1 MIKTKNQEKELLII
15 KRRKVLNLYSYHRN
29 MFQAEQINNPKFI
42 PRICYT
48 CGKELVFGLYPR
60 EIYGN
65 KDIYIEFC
73 NKDYVPQDPIRTL
86 WKWRFNPEY
95 DKKYLRSDANSITG
109 GKMYLIPITELVNVS
124 KQYRQ
129 DLIEPLVSA
138 LMDITPKDIDAQKV
152 PIKFTT
158 TSELTISDEDTS
170 SSDLSFSQATIRDIA
185 AILWRKPVSHK
196 HWINNLINNSF
207 KNG

>member
-48 CGKELVFGLYPR
+48 CGNELVFGLYPR

-73 NKDYVPQDPIRTL
+73 NKDYVFQDPIRTL
-86 WKWRFNPEY
+86 WKWKFNPEY
-95 DKKYLRSDANSITG
+95 DKKYLRSDPNNTTG
-109 GKMYLIPITELVNVS
+109 DQMYLIPIKELINVN
-124 KQYRQ
+124 KIYRTILLQ
-129 DLIEPLVSA
+129 PSIIPLI
-138 LMDITPKDIDAQKV
+138 DITPKNFSTEIEMTVQ
-152 PIKFTT
+152 P
-158 TSELTISDEDTS
+158 ELIIADEDTS
-170 SSDLSFSQATIRDIA
+170 SFDLSLSQATVRDLA
-185 AILWRKPVSHK
+185 AVLWRKPISHK
-196 HWINNLINNSF
+196 PWINNLINNSF
-207 KNG
+207 KYE